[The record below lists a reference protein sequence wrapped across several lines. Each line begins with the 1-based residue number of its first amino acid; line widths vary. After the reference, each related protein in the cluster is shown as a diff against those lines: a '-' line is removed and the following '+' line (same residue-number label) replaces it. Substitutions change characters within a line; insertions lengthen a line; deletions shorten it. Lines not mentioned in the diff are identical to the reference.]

1 LRRNGASSE
10 PVGTSAAPSLLG
22 GLTQGCRCKKQR
34 AESITS
40 ATSSASCP
48 SSTYWAL
55 WPDPGRP
62 ANFFG
67 RAQRTCTVF
76 SALIGSLNAAEIS
89 LTPIPRRASRP
100 WLSHAARAP
109 SGDRPAVPTSRFGVN
124 RLVGSAA
131 GRGTVSPGDVALAH
145 GPARPDPSPP
155 SAQTPRTAPCDA
167 FPRRYVDPR
176 VHGHPPP
183 FLARRLESRWAS
195 DPGADGQREVSRG
208 RGTKIPSS
216 IKLCPGSDH
225 HFYLFDPSCPTPPP
239 ACKLSCLA

>member
-1 LRRNGASSE
+1 VPAPRCAAGPRVIIECGCVRCGAGAAAYPSHTHGNYGWEIPKLSWN
-10 PVGTSAAPSLLG
+10 VYLLTYKSTSHFKIQASRG
-22 GLTQGCRCKKQR
+22 
-34 AESITS
+34 
-40 ATSSASCP
+40 SASGFWGTAKNIWC
-48 SSTYWAL
+48 
-55 WPDPGRP
+55 
-62 ANFFG
+62 
-67 RAQRTCTVF
+67 
-76 SALIGSLNAAEIS
+76 
-89 LTPIPRRASRP
+89 
-100 WLSHAARAP
+100 HAARAP

>member
-1 LRRNGASSE
+1 MAWPMAASR
-10 PVGTSAAPSLLG
+10 
-22 GLTQGCRCKKQR
+22 Q
-34 AESITS
+34 
-40 ATSSASCP
+40 P
-48 SSTYWAL
+48 SSQAA
-55 WPDPGRP
+55 RP
-62 ANFFG
+62 A
-67 RAQRTCTVF
+67 RDAQPACR
-76 SALIGSLNAAEIS
+76 L
-89 LTPIPRRASRP
+89 RP
-100 WLSHAARAP
+100 EYMYHAARAP